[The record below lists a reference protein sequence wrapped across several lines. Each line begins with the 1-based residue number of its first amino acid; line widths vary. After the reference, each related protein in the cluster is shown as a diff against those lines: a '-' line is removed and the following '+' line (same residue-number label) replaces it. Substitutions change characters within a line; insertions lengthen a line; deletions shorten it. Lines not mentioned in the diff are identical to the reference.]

1 MKNIYIAH
9 LAGRLVPVGAERK
22 TRDEERRAAKRK
34 MTATGRKKLDEL
46 YHPVVDRSEFYGM
59 SDLIKLPVL
68 FSPSEDIDKLTSMD
82 MQFYGHDADSLSG
95 TSDNVKS
102 PFLLHANKPATP
114 TLKFHNHFPP
124 DVPTDKKDPSIIMDG
139 SLVANSMVDFSP
151 QIKRQRMTPPLS
163 ERVMLYVRQD
173 NEDVYTPLHVVPP
186 STVGLLNAIENKF
199 KISSSRINTIYRK
212 NKKGITAR
220 IDDEMIRHYCNE
232 DIFTLE
238 VQRYEED
245 LYDITLTELPM
256 H

>member
-1 MKNIYIAH
+1 
-9 LAGRLVPVGAERK
+9 
-22 TRDEERRAAKRK
+22 

-59 SDLIKLPVL
+59 SDLMKPPVL

-82 MQFYGHDADSLSG
+82 LQFYGHDADSLSG

-139 SLVANSMVDFSP
+139 TMGGGNPMGDFAP
-151 QIKRQRMTPPLS
+151 QIKRQRMSPPLS

-186 STVGLLNAIENKF
+186 TTVGLLNACEM
-199 KISSSRINTIYRK
+199 
-212 NKKGITAR
+212 ITAR
-220 IDDEMIRHYCNE
+220 IDDDMIRHYCNE
-232 DIFTLE
+232 DIFILE
-238 VQRYEED
+238 VQRYEDD
-245 LYDITLTELPM
+245 LYDITLTELPT